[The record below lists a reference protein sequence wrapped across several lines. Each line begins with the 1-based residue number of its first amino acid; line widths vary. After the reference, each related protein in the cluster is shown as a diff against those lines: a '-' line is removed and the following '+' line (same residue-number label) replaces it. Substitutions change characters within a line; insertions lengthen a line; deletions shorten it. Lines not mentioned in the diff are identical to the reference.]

1 MYIVAYV
8 FAAICGIACV
18 VSLAQGDILSTIS
31 ALVISLTW
39 LMVATILNNQN
50 KILEALGA
58 KRSTS
63 KGTFVP
69 RTPDMEY
76 AKQFAAQLLNRH
88 LNEKHPEL
96 PNGEIR
102 VRKAEP
108 YIDGGI
114 CVTTQIYQNDVRM
127 ADYQVVLKCRGERS
141 ELDNWS
147 CKILG
152 RD

>member
-1 MYIVAYV
+1 MYIIAYI

-18 VSLAQGDILSTIS
+18 VSLAQGDILST
-31 ALVISLTW
+31 VTSLTVGITW

-50 KILEALGA
+50 KILAALGA
-58 KRSTS
+58 RQSTGS
-63 KGTFVP
+63 SSVKAS
-69 RTPDMEY
+69 TPDMEY

-141 ELDNWS
+141 DVANWS

>member
-18 VSLAQGDILSTIS
+18 VSLAQSDILSTIS
-31 ALVISLTW
+31 ALVVSLTW

-58 KRSTS
+58 RQSHGS
-63 KGTFVP
+63 SSVVP
-69 RTPDMEY
+69 LTPGMEY
-76 AKQFAAQLLNRH
+76 AKQFAVELINRH
-88 LNEKHPEL
+88 LTEKHPEL

-102 VRKAEP
+102 LRKIGQ
-108 YIDGGI
+108 YTSDG
-114 CVTTQIYQNDVRM
+114 CCATVQIYQNDVRM
-127 ADYQVVLKCRGERS
+127 ADYEVILRCNGAV
-141 ELDNWS
+141 DNVAAWS